1 MNRRS
6 PPSAPSEMAWRAAAL
21 EENLRRLDFG
31 RHDIIAYAA
40 YLRAEMR
47 GFAAGNELEDW
58 LQAERAIDLQLRV
71 GAAAR
76 RASGIAPA

>member
-47 GFAAGNELEDW
+47 GFAAGNELEYW

-76 RASGIAPA
+76 RASGVAPA

>member
-47 GFAAGNELEDW
+47 GFAGGNELDDW

>member
-1 MNRRS
+1 M
-6 PPSAPSEMAWRAAAL
+6 EWRVAAL
-21 EENLRRLDFG
+21 EENLRRLEFH

-47 GFAAGNELEDW
+47 GFATGSELDDW
-58 LQAERAIDLQLRV
+58 LQAERAIRSPLLV

-76 RASGIAPA
+76 RASALPP